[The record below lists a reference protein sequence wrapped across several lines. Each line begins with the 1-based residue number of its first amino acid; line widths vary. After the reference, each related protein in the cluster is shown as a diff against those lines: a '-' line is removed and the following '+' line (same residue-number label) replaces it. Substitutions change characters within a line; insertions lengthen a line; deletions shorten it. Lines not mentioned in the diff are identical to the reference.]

1 MYDIKNC
8 SDLTILASRVNV
20 NDIDFDHDLVMVSY
34 DTGLLLCFT
43 NTVIRHN
50 NIDLAGILFLEPGL
64 SGLDYELKELYLVIL
79 DSKDIKDYLFTV
91 FKSTDDI
98 LQYIQNNIFNH
109 SSGFNSD
116 VSVCDNSDFAGWLE
130 MIRLKIKK
138 NKRLDDKL
146 VGLVDASLKNIIGSD

>member
-8 SDLTILASRVNV
+8 SDLTILASRINV
-20 NDIDFDHDLVMVSY
+20 NDLDFDHDLVLVSY
-34 DTGLLLCFT
+34 DTGLLFCFT

-50 NIDLAGILFLEPGL
+50 IVDLAGMLFLESDL
-64 SGLDYELKELYLVIL
+64 SGLDYESKELYLVIL

-91 FKSTDDI
+91 FKTTDDI

-116 VSVCDNSDFAGWLE
+116 VSVFNSSDLDEWLE
-130 MIRLKIKK
+130 MFKLKIKK

-146 VGLVDASLKNIIGSD
+146 VGLVAASLQNIIGSD